1 MTTVLG
7 WLVSSEKRGW
17 RSGEVIERRRNVRE
31 AKRIKLGN
39 LRNISLN
46 FECGWLGKV
55 LTASNMMRV
64 EDVTVETV
72 SR

>member
-17 RSGEVIERRRNVRE
+17 RSGEVNERRRNVRE
-31 AKRIKLGN
+31 AKRTINLGN
-39 LRNISLN
+39 LGNIS
-46 FECGWLGKV
+46 FDSIEKV
-55 LTASNMMRV
+55 LT
-64 EDVTVETV
+64 E